1 MKIDSGPRPRF
12 TPAPATSHGD
22 QETVW
27 RDDGGPVWFTVAETA
42 GRIHRHPRTV
52 LNWLSAYPQLPRRGG
67 AIVRQRLKRKVIFVR
82 GDAVHWLT
90 EVVIFN
96 DAWARRNPPSR

>member
-1 MKIDSGPRPRF
+1 V
-12 TPAPATSHGD
+12 PATSRGD

-52 LNWLSAYPQLPRRGG
+52 LDWLSAYPQLPHRTTGTVVYR
-67 AIVRQRLKRKVIFVR
+67 RLKRKAIYLR

-90 EVVIFN
+90 EVVIFQN
-96 DAWARRNPPSR
+96 AWALRNPPTR